1 MKIEASQITRFR
13 LTELQN
19 LDPVE
24 VIVDN
29 IAEHKGKITIS
40 CYSSSW
46 TAYWGGM
53 AASSVQEFF
62 NYCSNDYLIGC
73 LAPLMRSTIPDKDA
87 DEDFIKAKILHAR
100 RNSELSK
107 KEAKDLWFDLSINA
121 ADRET
126 IMYGHPSSIAE
137 FLGPEP
143 WHIEWPEAKNH
154 EYEYL
159 SHICD
164 AVKAALSK
172 QKEAA

>member
-1 MKIEASQITRFR
+1 MKIETSQITRLR
-13 LTELQN
+13 ITELQN

-40 CYSSSW
+40 CYGKSW

-53 AASSVQEFF
+53 GAETVQEFF
-62 NYCSNDYLIGC
+62 NWCSNDYLIGC
-73 LAPLMRSTIPDKDA
+73 LAPQLLSTVPDTDA
-87 DEDFIKAKILHAR
+87 DGHFIKAKILHAR

-107 KEAKDLWFDLSINA
+107 EEAKDLWSDLNLGA

-143 WHIEWPEAKNH
+143 WHIDWPEARNH
-154 EYEYL
+154 DYTYL
-159 SHICD
+159 SRICD
-164 AVKAALSK
+164 AVKAAFDE
-172 QKEAA
+172 QKEVA